1 MESIF
6 KKCNPHI
13 VVHFAAQTH
22 VDSSIISPQP
32 FLKTNILGTAI
43 LLDLARKYSI
53 GKFIHISTDEVYGE
67 IGKGKFCEENPLSPS
82 SPYAVSKAS
91 CDMLIKS
98 YIRTH
103 QFPAIIVRPSN
114 TYGPWQHPEKFIPFS
129 IYKVLNNEKIS
140 LYGRGTNVRE
150 WLYVSDCALAIKS
163 VMEKGRVSGIYNV
176 GSGVTKSNIEVAKII
191 LKLLGK
197 SQDFIEFVNDRP
209 GHDLRYCL
217 ESSQIKKL
225 GWLPQVSFSQGIK
238 DTVSWYKNNYKWLE
252 KKARYLEVYG
262 KKSYFK

>member
-1 MESIF
+1 
-6 KKCNPHI
+6 
-13 VVHFAAQTH
+13 QTH